1 MKTMTCKQ
9 LYGPCDA
16 LIHGATAGEMITSSQ
31 KHAMEMVAKG
41 DTLHIEAMNA
51 MKKQHMNMDPEAMKQ
66 WMTKFQN
73 DFAAQAED
81 ISS

>member
-16 LIHGATAGEMITSSQ
+16 KIQGATAEEMIANSQ

-41 DTLHIEAMNA
+41 DSLHIEAMNA
-51 MKKQHMNMDPEAMKQ
+51 MRKQHMTMTPETMKQ
-66 WMTKFQN
+66 WMKQFHK
-73 DFAAQAED
+73 DFAVVPED
-81 ISS
+81 E